1 MIGTRQAAVGREHRA
16 RCVDQLQSSHRKI
29 TVINRE
35 LYRETVMEQDLVAER
50 IRNFLGQ
57 HFPATRNVQDEQSL
71 LGGGL
76 IDSLG
81 ILEVVTFLEKEFGFV
96 VSDEELLPE
105 NFESVRSLSN
115 FVQQKRNGAS

>member
-1 MIGTRQAAVGREHRA
+1 
-16 RCVDQLQSSHRKI
+16 
-29 TVINRE
+29 
-35 LYRETVMEQDLVAER
+35 MEQDLVAER
-50 IRNFLGQ
+50 MRNFLGQ

-81 ILEVVTFLEKEFGFV
+81 ILEVVTFLEKEFGLV
-96 VSDEELLPE
+96 VSDEEPLPE

-115 FVQQKRNGAS
+115 FVQRKKTVSANGKGLKPGDYGRLTTGPQTTNRRRRTVDLRREL